1 MTQTARE
8 KDGSRRPVYARFA
21 GAKWYKC
28 CRQRAVSY
36 AALSKDPQT
45 ACEDTQRVAG
55 AEWDDTTPPAM
66 CDRGKMVSRKQPPQQ
81 SSIIFEKTPPAMWDT
96 GKIVN
101 RKRPP
106 PQSTISA
113 AGIYV

>member
-8 KDGSRRPVYARFA
+8 KDSSSRPVYARFA
-21 GAKWYKC
+21 EAKWYKC
-28 CRQRAVSY
+28 CRQ
-36 AALSKDPQT
+36 
-45 ACEDTQRVAG
+45 
-55 AEWDDTTPPAM
+55 DDTTPPAM
-66 CDRGKMVSRKQPPQQ
+66 CDRGKMASRKQPPQR
-81 SSIIFEKTPPAMWDT
+81 SSITFKKTPPAMWDRV
-96 GKIVN
+96 KIVN